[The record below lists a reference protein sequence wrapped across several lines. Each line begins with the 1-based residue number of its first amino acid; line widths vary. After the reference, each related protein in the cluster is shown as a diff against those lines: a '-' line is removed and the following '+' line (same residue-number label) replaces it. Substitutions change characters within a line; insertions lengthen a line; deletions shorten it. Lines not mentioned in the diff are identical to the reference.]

1 MADPPITPPVDPSTL
16 QSWAKYQ
23 KYLEDTK
30 QSTDKLDESTVS
42 LKKEFKDASDTVH
55 NFIANITKGKDA
67 LTAMSMS
74 AGESQ
79 EALYKAGISV
89 NTLSKAFLTL
99 GTMTGPSDVFK
110 GFSKALDQ
118 GQVSFTGYGE
128 KLNELKG
135 RFSNAKDTIGSLIT
149 TIPGLSAAFQKAS
162 GGNLSSMLGQS
173 AKSGIELLQRFAEK
187 ADSARRAETAFMQ
200 IAAASG
206 QLGKAFTGAAVDS
219 TKLQTG
225 LLQMASLTQNLA
237 ITTGL
242 LPEKLAEMAAMFGKT
257 IPGAL
262 DQTIVAAGGI
272 NNFDAVL
279 RLAAGSGRS
288 FNDILDD
295 LKTAYDELG
304 LSGEKALK
312 FTALISETSNALGIR
327 LTDVES
333 TLKTVAANFRYIG
346 DNTEAATRAMARFV
360 PALRETGLSA
370 KASSDLVAGMINNV
384 KNLEIGTKAFISARS
399 GGPGGLQ
406 GAFQIEKLM
415 REGKMDEVMK
425 MVEGTL
431 KKQIGGK
438 IVSLQ
443 EASQS
448 PELAAQRFKQQAML
462 KSGAFGGLAKND
474 EEASRILDAMA
485 TGASFSKE
493 TGNIIKSGQDAMAEQ
508 ISRGNSIQERNAS
521 ALDASIVFLDRI
533 ATASDIQAMNIVKKE
548 IGTDNPYYKQIY
560 NQQKST
566 MQDYAKSYGT
576 KNPTIEDYN
585 AVTVSQTGTQAG
597 MGANAITAQTKDS
610 IKPVAPKPTPKKSLP
625 PINSMPKQKALVSPE
640 IIDNSNKQ
648 PTTGFQPNTNPGQAP
663 PQDVHVNVKGICI
676 NCGLTMNGEPDNKN
690 TSASGYKLTPS

>member
-1 MADPPITPPVDPSTL
+1 MADPPITPVDPKVSESFDKAGKSIKATKEEL
-16 QSWAKYQ
+16 DDLNSSNESFIVKAKEAS
-23 KYLEDTK
+23 LRLNDM
-30 QSTDKLDESTVS
+30 VS
-42 LKKEFKDASDTVH
+42 SL
-55 NFIANITKGKDA
+55 NKGKDA
-67 LTAMSMS
+67 LSSLSLS

-79 EALYKAGISV
+79 ESLNKLGISADSLK
-89 NTLSKAFLTL
+89 NTFLGL
-99 GTMTGPSDVFK
+99 GTVIGSSDVFK
-110 GFSKALDQ
+110 GLSKNLDQ
-118 GQVSFTGYGE
+118 GQVSFTGYSE
-128 KLNELKG
+128 KLLELKS
-135 RFSNAKDTIGSLIT
+135 RFGNTKSTIQDLIGVV
-149 TIPGLSAAFQKAS
+149 PGLGAALEKAS
-162 GGNLSSMLGQS
+162 GGKLGSMLGQS
-173 AKSGIELLQRFAEK
+173 AASGIALLQRFAEK
-187 ADSARRAETAFMQ
+187 ADSARKAETAFMQ

-312 FTALISETSNALGIR
+312 FTALISETSNSLGIR

-333 TLKTVAANFRYIG
+333 TLKTVATNFRYIG

-690 TSASGYKLTPS
+690 TTASGYVLTSK

>member
-1 MADPPITPPVDPSTL
+1 MADPPITPVDPSVS
-16 QSWAKYQ
+16 QSY
-23 KYLEDTK
+23 
-30 QSTDKLDESTVS
+30 DKLGTSVKATKEELDDLNLSNQSFIAKAKESTAS
-42 LKKEFKDASDTVH
+42 LS
-55 NFIANITKGKDA
+55 NLITSLNKGKDA
-67 LTAMSMS
+67 LASLSLS

-79 EALYKAGISV
+79 ESLNKLGISADSLK
-89 NTLSKAFLTL
+89 NTFLGL
-99 GTMTGPSDVFK
+99 GTVIGSSDVFK
-110 GFSKALDQ
+110 GLSKNLDQ
-118 GQVSFTGYGE
+118 GQVSFTGYSE
-128 KLNELKG
+128 KLSELKS
-135 RFSNAKDTIGSLIT
+135 RFGNTKSTIQDLIGVV
-149 TIPGLSAAFQKAS
+149 PGLGAALEKAS
-162 GGNLSSMLGQS
+162 GGKLGSILGQS
-173 AKSGIELLQRFAEK
+173 AASGIALLQRFSEK

-312 FTALISETSNALGIR
+312 FTALISETSNVLGIR

-333 TLKTVAANFRYIG
+333 TLKTVATNFRYIG

-533 ATASDIQAMNIVKKE
+533 ATASDIQAMNVVKKE

-597 MGANAITAQTKDS
+597 MGANAVMAQTKDS
-610 IKPVAPKPTPKKSLP
+610 IKPSPPKPTPKKSLP

-648 PTTGFQPNTNPGQAP
+648 PTGFQPNTNPGQAP

-676 NCGLTMNGEPDNKN
+676 NCGLTMNGEEDNKK
-690 TSASGYKLTPS
+690 TGSSGYVLK

>member
-1 MADPPITPPVDPSTL
+1 MADPPITPVDPKVSESFDKAGKSIKATKEEL
-16 QSWAKYQ
+16 DDLNLSNESFIVKAKEAS
-23 KYLEDTK
+23 LRLNDM
-30 QSTDKLDESTVS
+30 VS
-42 LKKEFKDASDTVH
+42 SL
-55 NFIANITKGKDA
+55 NKGKDA
-67 LTAMSMS
+67 LSSLSLS

-79 EALYKAGISV
+79 ESLNKLGISADSLK
-89 NTLSKAFLTL
+89 NTFLGL
-99 GTMTGPSDVFK
+99 GTVIGSSDVFK
-110 GFSKALDQ
+110 GLSKNLDQ
-118 GQVSFTGYGE
+118 GQVSFTGYSE
-128 KLNELKG
+128 KLLELKS
-135 RFSNAKDTIGSLIT
+135 RFGNTKSTIQDLIGVV
-149 TIPGLSAAFQKAS
+149 PGLGVALEKAS
-162 GGNLSSMLGQS
+162 GGKLGSMLGQS
-173 AKSGIELLQRFAEK
+173 AASGIALLQRFAEK
-187 ADSARRAETAFMQ
+187 ADSARKAETAFMQ

-272 NNFDAVL
+272 NNFDAAL

-312 FTALISETSNALGIR
+312 FTALISETSNSLGIR

-333 TLKTVAANFRYIG
+333 TLKTVATNFRYIG

-610 IKPVAPKPTPKKSLP
+610 IKPAAPKPTPKKSLP